1 MGAYR
6 LRMPWRKPSY
16 TVDVTKICHST
27 TYNRRPV
34 SAKSHIKTAPMH
46 IDLKVFAASKG
57 VTLLRLE
64 AASIEEARQRAV
76 AQGFQVIS
84 ARRSA
89 WRLAPG
95 TPVFSVPLFTQE
107 MVSLLDA
114 GLSLVET
121 IDILTRKSKHA
132 DGRAVLQSLSRHLQ
146 EGLSFSGALEELPK
160 VFPVLYVATV
170 RTSER
175 TGDLTEA
182 LKRFLLYHKQL
193 NTVREKVVAAAIYP
207 ALLLAVGF
215 IVILFLLGYVVP
227 RFSLVYQDLGKNLP
241 WMSQALMAWGQFISQ
256 HGWQMLGGLVAIAVG
271 IVYTATRPLLMAR
284 VLQLLW
290 SIPAVGEKLRLYQL
304 ARFTRTLAMLLKGGI
319 PFVTALDMVHD
330 LLTQPALH
338 SGLHHAAGL
347 IREGRSVSEAFSAN
361 ALATEVGARLIT
373 VGERSG
379 ELGQAM
385 ERIATLYDDEIS
397 SWVDWFTKLF
407 EPILMIIIGVVIG
420 VIVVLMYM
428 PIFELANSLQ

>member
-1 MGAYR
+1 
-6 LRMPWRKPSY
+6 
-16 TVDVTKICHST
+16 
-27 TYNRRPV
+27 
-34 SAKSHIKTAPMH
+34 MH
-46 IDLKVFAASKG
+46 INLKVFAASDG
-57 VTLLRLE
+57 VTLLRIE
-64 AASIEEARQRAV
+64 APSIEEARQKAV

-84 ARRSA
+84 ARRS
-89 WRLAPG
+89 WGRLAPR
-95 TPVFSVPLFTQE
+95 TPLFSVPLFTQE
-107 MVSLLDA
+107 TVSLLDA

-121 IDILTRKSKHA
+121 IDILTRKSKHT
-132 DGRAVLQSLSRHLQ
+132 DSRTILQSISRHLQ
-146 EGLSFSGALEELPK
+146 EGLSFSRALEELPK
-160 VFPVLYVATV
+160 VFPVLYIATV

-175 TGDLTEA
+175 TGNLTEA
-182 LKRFLLYHKQL
+182 LKRFLLYHRQL
-193 NTVREKVVAAAIYP
+193 TTVREKVVAAAIYP

-241 WMSQALMAWGQFISQ
+241 WMSRALMAWGQFISQ
-256 HGWQMLGGLVAIAVG
+256 YGWQVLTGLIAAIAGLCYV
-271 IVYTATRPLLMAR
+271 ATRPLLMAHF
-284 VLQLLW
+284 LEQLW

-304 ARFTRTLAMLLKGGI
+304 ARFTRTLAMLVKGGI
-319 PFVTALDMVHD
+319 PFVTALDMVRD
-330 LLTQPALH
+330 LLKQPALQ
-338 SGLHHAAGL
+338 SGLIRAASA
-347 IREGRSVSEAFSAN
+347 IREGRTVSEAFSAN
-361 ALATEVGARLIT
+361 ALATEVGARLII

-420 VIVVLMYM
+420 AIVVLMYL

>member
-1 MGAYR
+1 MY
-6 LRMPWRKPSY
+6 
-16 TVDVTKICHST
+16 
-27 TYNRRPV
+27 
-34 SAKSHIKTAPMH
+34 
-46 IDLKVFAASKG
+46 IDLKVFASNNG

-64 AASIEEARQRAV
+64 ARSIEEARKKAL

-84 ARRSA
+84 ARRS
-89 WRLAPG
+89 WGRLATR

-107 MVSLLDA
+107 LVSLLDA
-114 GLSLVET
+114 GLSLIET

-132 DGRAVLQSLSRHLQ
+132 DGRTVLQSISRHLQ
-146 EGLSFSGALEELPK
+146 EGLSFSRALEELPK
-160 VFPVLYVATV
+160 IFPVLYIATV

-182 LKRFLLYHKQL
+182 LKRFLLYHRQL

-215 IVILFLLGYVVP
+215 IVVLFLLGYVVP
-227 RFSLVYQDLGKNLP
+227 RFSLVYQDLGENLP
-241 WMSQALMAWGQFISQ
+241 WMSQALMIWGQCISQ
-256 HGWQMLGGLVAIAVG
+256 YGWQMSGGLVGVSACLCYV
-271 IVYTATRPLLMAR
+271 ATRPLLMAR
-284 VLQLLW
+284 FLQLLW

-319 PFVTALDMVHD
+319 PFVMALDMVGD
-330 LLTQPALH
+330 LLKQPALQ
-338 SGLHHAAGL
+338 SGLLQAASL
-347 IREGRSVSEAFSAN
+347 IREGRTVSEAFSAHS
-361 ALATEVGARLIT
+361 LATEVGARLIT

-379 ELGQAM
+379 EIAQAM

-420 VIVVLMYM
+420 AIVVLMYL